1 MHVDGEPKTVL
12 NHTEV
17 WGKAKL
23 FCWNWCFAH
32 YWLAD
37 VRTVHKKLKRF
48 TSCWYFGLDTVTAIC
63 RNNGTGDDCVWKLL
77 QGQSVCELSSI
88 WAEPN
93 HRLALVFWLHV
104 HSFRGAKQLGA
115 AGVDYRTWLYL
126 GNRCTCRHETFTS
139 TNLSSNSHTV
149 N

>member
-48 TSCWYFGLDTVTAIC
+48 TSCWYFGLDTVT
-63 RNNGTGDDCVWKLL
+63 L
-77 QGQSVCELSSI
+77 QFVGIMTRVMIVCEGCCKASRSV
-88 WAEPN
+88 N
-93 HRLALVFWLHV
+93 CHRYEQNQITDLLW
-104 HSFRGAKQLGA
+104 SFGFIFTASEVQNSEGLPEWIT
-115 AGVDYRTWLYL
+115 RTWLYL

-139 TNLSSNSHTV
+139 TNLSNY
-149 N
+149 